1 MKLIVLH
8 GATGAVM
15 LLLGV
20 GHRVVLRM
28 LLLVLWQMLL
38 LLLDILS
45 RLTHPHRPNRVLH
58 RKVGT
63 NVWLILTHMR

>member
-20 GHRVVLRM
+20 RHRVVLGM

-45 RLTHPHRPNRVLH
+45 
-58 RKVGT
+58 
-63 NVWLILTHMR
+63 